1 MAVDMFLTLDGVKGE
16 SEDKNHPKQIG
27 VLSWSWG
34 MSRSGS
40 AHVGGGPSIGK
51 SMCRTC
57 KSPSSLWHRR
67 LNSPEGSIAALRV
80 FAER

>member
-40 AHVGGGPSIGK
+40 AHVGGGPPARQSQWQDVQ
-51 SMCRTC
+51 S
-57 KSPSSLWHRR
+57 HQ
-67 LNSPEGSIAALRV
+67 IAGGAV
-80 FAER
+80 V